1 MCQRRASPEGRLP
14 DQALPGGSPP
24 RPVDVI
30 PKRDGQWP
38 DREAAVTMKPDAV
51 QGFLRECLG
60 FERDLGSHP
69 FDPPLQR
76 AGANEAVTRAGIWSA
91 QSTELVS

>member
-1 MCQRRASPEGRLP
+1 
-14 DQALPGGSPP
+14 
-24 RPVDVI
+24 
-30 PKRDGQWP
+30 
-38 DREAAVTMKPDAV
+38 MKPDAV

-91 QSTELVS
+91 QSTEVVSEGTLLATQLMRGARERVSRCTATLHGVARSRA